1 MMFTLPMKM
10 LLIDHSFPSIILNF
24 SIDISKK
31 NFDNCNKWQ
40 LIFQDQKLFTTNQ
53 QQKAEGESIDGKIFF
68 L

>member
-10 LLIDHSFPSIILNF
+10 LLIDHSFSSIILNF

-31 NFDNCNKWQ
+31 NFDNCNKWK
-40 LIFQDQKLFTTNQ
+40 LIFQDKKLFTTNQ
-53 QQKAEGESIDGKIFF
+53 QQKVEGGSNDGKIFF